1 MHEENEALLAFLLAA
16 GWKVKPGASRRL
28 LVSLASSAAYHAPAH
43 ISREPIL
50 PVIRRHRAGHLAEVA
65 ATLSRLS
72 AQRAV
77 AGNLAPSSGIP
88 AGSIKESIDR

>member
-28 LVSLASSAAYHAPAH
+28 LVSLASSAADHAPAH

-72 AQRAV
+72 APASRSGQPRAKFM
-77 AGNLAPSSGIP
+77 LP
-88 AGSIKESIDR
+88 AGSIKDG

>member
-16 GWKVKPGASRRL
+16 GWNVKPGASRRL
-28 LVSLASSAAYHAPAH
+28 LVSLASSAADHAPAH

-50 PVIRRHRAGHLAEVA
+50 PVIRRHRARHLAEVA

-77 AGNLAPSSGIP
+77 AGNLVPSSGGS
-88 AGSIKESIDR
+88 AGSIKDG

>member
-1 MHEENEALLAFLLAA
+1 MHEENEALLAFLVAA

-28 LVSLASSAAYHAPAH
+28 LVSLASSAADHAPAH

-72 AQRAV
+72 ARTQDT
-77 AGNLAPSSGIP
+77 GNLTPSSGIP
-88 AGSIKESIDR
+88 AGSIKDG

>member
-1 MHEENEALLAFLLAA
+1 MTADENEALAAFLVAA

-43 ISREPIL
+43 ISRDRIL

-72 AQRAV
+72 ANRQEL
-77 AGNLAPSSGIP
+77 GNVGANSRLP
-88 AGSIKESIDR
+88 AGSIT

>member
-1 MHEENEALLAFLLAA
+1 MNEENEALLAFLLAA

-28 LVSLASSAAYHAPAH
+28 LVSLASSAADHAPAH

-50 PVIRRHRAGHLAEVA
+50 PVIRRHRSRHLAEVA

-72 AQRAV
+72 ARTQEFV
-77 AGNLAPSSGIP
+77 NLAPSSGVP
-88 AGSIKESIDR
+88 AGSIKE